1 MLDEDGI
8 ATQPTLWQAS
18 LTPML
23 EAFHA
28 AIWYILRYCGPA
40 IEGAEL
46 LLWRTLLQLPLR
58 AAAAGVHGSS
68 RGGEELEL
76 LVRLALRV
84 PTWMRVRQ
92 LEERYAEYM
101 HFRPA
106 LDRLSALC
114 VDIYNDGHETR
125 RDETFVRLLDG
136 AAVAELVMVAKCE
149 DATELLRVARVRDLR
164 QLVLLLRAGAGR
176 GKRVDGGEQ
185 DANAHRGDD
194 SDGEAVGDN
203 PVRAGI
209 HGATAGKRSTGGVRR
224 LSMALPLRKD
234 DLIRCILAMDCTAA
248 LFAASWDA
256 VVGPVCRVHERFK
269 KSVYQV
275 AKLLHVLACPCGT
288 GGVFSVLGRS
298 SPPRPLSAAL
308 SLLAPKLLLW
318 QTARV
323 SCVPTPPWWHTNGVA
338 SEEPSS
344 PASAPLCLF
353 TSPESLA
360 SYMGALELHQALLEA
375 TAGKLQ
381 RGEGLRFATA
391 SHAAVEDS
399 LARLQQQQ
407 PLRRKRGRPESTA
420 SEPSNDPV
428 PSGKRNSSEAGFVT
442 VEFLLQQ
449 GGLLYEHLLPFLPKY
464 AWFACAELLVP
475 LLQFNKEYAL
485 ANQWLRTLLG
495 EPVHVVASA
504 CGSVKFP
511 FYYRP
516 QKRGKWYHRVAQNL
530 VLLGDKRAALEMLEK
545 QQQNWRQQSSR
556 TPQCVCV
563 EAAKRLP
570 VGLQRRARLLSAVFP
585 SPKGSRGGE
594 NKVAVYN
601 AVNEYH
607 RRHFCRRF
615 DRIAI
620 ERTLALLHRSL
631 RRWTPFPAS
640 YMSFISHLLA
650 AKVVTIHAA
659 RDTMDLTLWS
669 DPSHSMTACRVEKHV
684 LRWFGVGRS
693 SRGGW
698 TGVHCEGRWFACLA
712 RLLLWD
718 AYVFDPTPQRCRE
731 AEQET
736 AAGMSDYIWLSPL
749 QDDPF
754 DLIAAAAFCH
764 RRRRLIEARLEFF
777 EACPRETIIEYV
789 RRRCRTREAPIKGTS
804 PAREGKQTR
813 EEQQRETESDA
824 SLWSIEEEDE
834 EEKRGDAMVLPGQP
848 MLLQGEQLE
857 ETSPA
862 FFACDDACVLHMVD
876 VEELPLLSIL
886 RAIPQRPLC
895 ALLRCMFLSPPEEG
909 HTVCFAGFPDLVL
922 WREMPLS
929 LLGTDFKL
937 VEVKSPH
944 DALSDKQLA
953 AIDALCRCGFDVS
966 VARIVESSQAVNE
979 AGPCG
984 THSSSSDRAQDAAL
998 LNAELVL

>member
-1 MLDEDGI
+1 MLDEDGV
-8 ATQPTLWQAS
+8 ATQPTLWQVS
-18 LTPML
+18 PTPML
-23 EAFHA
+23 EAFHD
-28 AIWYILRYCGPA
+28 AIWYILQYCGSA
-40 IEGAEL
+40 IEAAEL
-46 LLWRTLLQLPLR
+46 LSWRTLLQLPLR
-58 AAAAGVHGSS
+58 AAVAGVHGSA
-68 RGGEELEL
+68 RRGEELEL
-76 LVRLALRV
+76 LLRLALRV

-92 LEERYAEYM
+92 LEEQYAEYM

-114 VDIYNDGHETR
+114 VGVYNDGCETR
-125 RDETFVRLLDG
+125 QDETFVRLLDG
-136 AAVAELVMVAKCE
+136 AAVAELVVVAKCE
-149 DATELLRVARVRDLR
+149 GATELLRVARVRDLR
-164 QLVLLLRAGAGR
+164 QLLLLLCAGAGR

-185 DANAHRGDD
+185 DANAHRCNDG
-194 SDGEAVGDN
+194 DGEAVGDN

-209 HGATAGKRSTGGVRR
+209 HGATAGRRSTGDVRR
-224 LSMALPLRKD
+224 LSTALPLRKED
-234 DLIRCILAMDCTAA
+234 IIRRILDMDCAAA
-248 LFAASWDA
+248 LFSATWDA
-256 VVGPVCRVHERFK
+256 VVGPVCRVHEHLK
-269 KSVYQV
+269 KSVCRV
-275 AKLLHVLACPCGT
+275 AELLHVLASPCGT

-298 SPPRPLSAAL
+298 YPPRPLSAAL

-344 PASAPLCLF
+344 RASAPLCLF

-375 TAGKLQ
+375 TAGKMR
-381 RGEGLRFATA
+381 RGGGLHFAMA
-391 SHAAVEDS
+391 SHTAVEDS
-399 LARLQQQQ
+399 LTRLQQQQ
-407 PLRRKRGRPESTA
+407 SLRRKREHPESTA
-420 SEPSNDPV
+420 SEPEPSNGSV
-428 PSGKRNSSEAGFVT
+428 PSGKRGSSEAGAVT
-442 VEFLLQQ
+442 VELLLQQ

-464 AWFACAELLVP
+464 AWFACAELLVL

-485 ANQWLRTLLG
+485 ANQWLQTLLG

-511 FYYRP
+511 FYYRS
-516 QKRGKWYHRVAQNL
+516 QKRGKWCHRVAQNL
-530 VLLGDKRAALEMLEK
+530 VLLGDRMTALEMLER

-556 TPQCVCV
+556 TPECVCV
-563 EAAKRLP
+563 EDAKRLP

-601 AVNEYH
+601 AINEYH

-620 ERTLALLHRSL
+620 ERTLASLHRLL

-640 YMSFISHLLA
+640 HMSFTNHLLA
-650 AKVVTIHAA
+650 AKEVTIHAA
-659 RDTMDLTLWS
+659 RDTMDPTLWS

-684 LRWFGVGRS
+684 LRWFGAGRS
-693 SRGGW
+693 SRSGW
-698 TGVHCEGRWFACLA
+698 VGLHCEGRWFACLA

-736 AAGMSDYIWLSPL
+736 VAGVSDYIWLSPL

-777 EACPRETIIEYV
+777 EACPREIIIEYV
-789 RRRCRTREAPIKGTS
+789 RRRCRSRETPTKGTG
-804 PAREGKQTR
+804 PVREGKQAR
-813 EEQQRETESDA
+813 EELQLETESDA
-824 SLWSIEEEDE
+824 SLWSMDE
-834 EEKRGDAMVLPGQP
+834 EEKGGDGMVLPGQP
-848 MLLQGEQLE
+848 MPPQGEQLE
-857 ETSPA
+857 ETLPA
-862 FFACDDACVLHMVD
+862 FFACDDACALHMVD
-876 VEELPLLSIL
+876 VGELPLLSLL

-922 WREMPLS
+922 WRETPLS
-929 LLGTDFKL
+929 LLETDFKL

-984 THSSSSDRAQDAAL
+984 AHTSSSDRVQDAAL
-998 LNAELVL
+998 RNVQLVL